1 MSDPGDHRPGG
12 SVSRAPLLA
21 IALAACTPA
30 LQSLT
35 GEPVD
40 WVEVEVEV
48 EELADVTL
56 ASEPMTAPPEYA
68 GWWMDLHRMLDLPP
82 GDLSGIRWRVAATGL
97 CLRGDGTPETP
108 CTRGL
113 TLPGRIVVL
122 TGDAVSDRVTVMH
135 EMAHVAL
142 GLSVGHDHPVFAA
155 LREGRCAP

>member
-1 MSDPGDHRPGG
+1 M
-12 SVSRAPLLA
+12 SRALA
-21 IALAACTPA
+21 YLVLVITFACSPS

-40 WVEVEVEV
+40 WTEV

-56 ASEPMTAPPEYA
+56 ASAPMRAPPEYA
-68 GWWMDLHRMLDLPP
+68 GWWMDLHRMLDMPP
-82 GDLSGIRWRVAATGL
+82 GDLSAVRWRVAATGL

-122 TGDAVSDRVTVMH
+122 SEDAVSDRVTVMH
-135 EMAHVAL
+135 EMAHVVL

-155 LREGRCAP
+155 LCEGRCAP